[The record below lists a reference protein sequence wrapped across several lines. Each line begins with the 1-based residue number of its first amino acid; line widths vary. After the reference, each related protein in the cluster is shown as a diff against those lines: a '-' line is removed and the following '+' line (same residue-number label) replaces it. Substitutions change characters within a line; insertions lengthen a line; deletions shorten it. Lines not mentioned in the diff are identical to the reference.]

1 MRPRPFTSAYV
12 IVGIIVAVLFVMSIF
27 DPPYRNLFAP
37 SNWWEYLGFL
47 SIMVSVIVLG
57 VLSDRELVVPENPLR
72 LLAVTRTLAE
82 EPGWIVSPE
91 ELAESEKSTTL
102 MRMLAEW
109 DHVPLVPV
117 TVSV

>member
-57 VLSDRELVVPENPLR
+57 GLSDRERRNRSRNPHWSAHLR
-72 LLAVTRTLAE
+72 EVISQRIKQEGERNLAE
-82 EPGWIVSPE
+82 
-91 ELAESEKSTTL
+91 A
-102 MRMLAEW
+102 
-109 DHVPLVPV
+109 LVLN
-117 TVSV
+117 

>member
-1 MRPRPFTSAYV
+1 MQDRPAGADATTK
-12 IVGIIVAVLFVMSIF
+12 
-27 DPPYRNLFAP
+27 
-37 SNWWEYLGFL
+37 
-47 SIMVSVIVLG
+47 
-57 VLSDRELVVPENPLR
+57 LVVPENPLR

-82 EPGWIVSPE
+82 ELGWIVSLV
-91 ELAESEKSTTL
+91 ELAEIEKSTTL